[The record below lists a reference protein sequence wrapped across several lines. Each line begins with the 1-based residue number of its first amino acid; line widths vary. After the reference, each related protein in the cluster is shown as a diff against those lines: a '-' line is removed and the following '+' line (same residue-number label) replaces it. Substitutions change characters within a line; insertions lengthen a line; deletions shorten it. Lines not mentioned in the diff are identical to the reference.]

1 MVPGLLR
8 EGRVTA
14 NGLRFAYLEG
24 GSGPLVVL
32 LHGWPDTPH
41 TWDHQL
47 TALAGAGFRVAAPWL
62 RGYPPTEIPRSGYF
76 DIGTLAVDVRELIR
90 VLGGGDPCL
99 LVGQD
104 WGASIG
110 YQVLAAFP
118 EVVRSAVV
126 MAVPHPAATRESLLR
141 AEHVQRSFHWFFFQL
156 PQLPEQ
162 ALRAGQLRVRG
173 LAVGLLDRARLH

>member
-1 MVPGLLR
+1 MPGLLR

-14 NGLRFAYLEG
+14 NGLRFACLEG

-41 TWDHQL
+41 TWDYQL
-47 TALAGAGFRVAAPWL
+47 AALAGAGFRVAAPWL

-104 WGASIG
+104 
-110 YQVLAAFP
+110 
-118 EVVRSAVV
+118 
-126 MAVPHPAATRESLLR
+126 
-141 AEHVQRSFHWFFFQL
+141 
-156 PQLPEQ
+156 
-162 ALRAGQLRVRG
+162 
-173 LAVGLLDRARLH
+173 

>member
-1 MVPGLLR
+1 MR

-14 NGLRFAYLEG
+14 NGLQFAYLEA
-24 GSGPLVVL
+24 GSGPLVML

-47 TALAGAGFRVAAPWL
+47 AALAGTGFRVVAPWL
-62 RGYPPTEIPRSGYF
+62 RGYPPTEIPRPGYF
-76 DIGTLAVDVRELIR
+76 DIATLAADVRELIG

-118 EVVRSAVV
+118 EVVYAT
-126 MAVPHPAATRESLLR
+126 AATGS
-141 AEHVQRSFHWFFFQL
+141 AN
-156 PQLPEQ
+156 
-162 ALRAGQLRVRG
+162 
-173 LAVGLLDRARLH
+173 LAVHAVCQESVFWETLQKLKGAGASAILVLPIEKMMM